1 MTDAQPPRPV
11 RARLGEE
18 LKRLRL
24 LAGVSQR
31 DMAPATGLSQSTVFR
46 VENGQSVPS
55 WPEVRAWA
63 ERTAAADP
71 DLDALRSLTERALNE
86 LTPFRVRL
94 EDGLAAVQEDV
105 RALEATARTLRNFN
119 PAIVPGL
126 LQTAAY
132 ARLVLGMAQAGDPAT
147 AVAIRMQRQQI
158 LYEPGR
164 QFEFLLTEAALRWRP
179 GAVSVLAGQ
188 LEHLA
193 AVVTQDSVQFGVI
206 PSGALMRAIPR
217 MGFILY
223 EDRADGEHPMV
234 LAEMPH
240 APAYVSEEADVA
252 VYRDQL
258 ALLRESA
265 VWGDE
270 AVAVVRGAAQ
280 ARS

>member
-1 MTDAQPPRPV
+1 MTDGQPPRPA

-18 LKRLRL
+18 MKRLRL
-24 LAGVSQR
+24 LAGVTQR
-31 DMAPATGLSQSTVFR
+31 DIATATGLSQSTVFR

-55 WPEVRAWA
+55 WPEVRSWA
-63 ERTAAADP
+63 RVTAAADP
-71 DLDALRSLTERALNE
+71 DLAALRELTESALNE

-132 ARLVLGMAQAGDPAT
+132 ARLVLDMAHAGDPAA
-147 AVAIRMQRQQI
+147 AVAVRMQRQQI

-179 GAVSVLAGQ
+179 GPVSVLAGQ

-217 MGFILY
+217 MGFVLY

-234 LAEMPH
+234 MAEMPH
-240 APAYVSEEADVA
+240 GPKYISEQADVA
-252 VYRDQL
+252 VYREQM

-265 VWGDE
+265 VYGDG
-270 AVAVVRGAAQ
+270 AIAVVREVAQ
-280 ARS
+280 TRR